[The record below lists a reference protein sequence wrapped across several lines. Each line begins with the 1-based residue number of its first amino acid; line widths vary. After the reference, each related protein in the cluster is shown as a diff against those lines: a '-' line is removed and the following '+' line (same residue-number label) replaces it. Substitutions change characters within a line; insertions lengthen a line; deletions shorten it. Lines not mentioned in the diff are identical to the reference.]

1 MWRIGH
7 RPIWQVQPGLSA
19 GPGRVQIRAFR
30 AINTGLNIRAV
41 FPFNAAIQIQTE
53 NNFSVR
59 VGFKLMKQIRAGF
72 RIRDTR
78 EKFSAA

>member
-59 VGFKLMKQIRAGF
+59 VGFKLMK
-72 RIRDTR
+72 
-78 EKFSAA
+78 